1 MQTDEKIIGLY
12 LPCHATDPSLSTR
25 KDHNLSSRKK
35 LPVNNKLHENI
46 KCLTKRTN
54 QKAKGQRKEK

>member
-1 MQTDEKIIGLY
+1 MQMGEKIMSVY
-12 LPCHATDPSLSTR
+12 LPCCATVPSLSTR